1 LVIASDSDPGRT
13 GSWLSSDNGE
23 TKGPETSGGS
33 AVLERDKPL
42 SLLVET
48 LRSSTWEKSRCFA
61 TTAEAP
67 GKKLSQSGK
76 RPTVCGSGGAERREE
91 AS

>member
-1 LVIASDSDPGRT
+1 MMGKRKAQ
-13 GSWLSSDNGE
+13 
-23 TKGPETSGGS
+23 KTSGGS
-33 AVLERDKPL
+33 AVLERDKPN

-48 LRSSTWEKSRCFA
+48 LRSSTWEKIRCFA
-61 TTAEAP
+61 TTERAP

-91 AS
+91 AD